1 MRFPSPI
8 ATSAALA
15 VILLASASATAA
27 SAQSGVWKFHV
38 GAGTDNRSRDISKS
52 DGEATTWGRALWHS
66 DSGMFYAGP
75 AYETLNMGGAELGYA
90 FFAGARPS
98 FAGFD
103 FDLQTSYKALVQ
115 ADKGFDD
122 GTFEVKV
129 DAMRAVGPVKTRLRA
144 EYSPDGLGGTEE
156 WSWVSAQVAYPL
168 TRALTASAEIGYRD
182 QENNIDYTGY
192 NAGVTY
198 AVAPRLGLDVRWH
211 GTDANI
217 PGEQHNDRFVASVT
231 YGF

>member
-1 MRFPSPI
+1 MRLNNFCLSS
-8 ATSAALA
+8 ALTAAAL
-15 VILLASASATAA
+15 LAMPMAA
-27 SAQSGVWKFHV
+27 QAQSSWDVSA
-38 GAGTDNRSRDISKS
+38 GATTDNRSKDASKS
-52 DGEATTWGRALWHS
+52 DGKPSVWGEALWNS
-66 DSGMFYAGP
+66 ASGMFYAGP

-103 FDLQTSYKALVQ
+103 FDLQTSYKALVE

-168 TRALTASAEIGYRD
+168 TRTLTASAEIGYRD